1 MEILRNT
8 IFSNIHQFIII
19 SSIIFL
25 SQIIYSTIGFGSGM
39 FAISMLAMLYGK
51 IDFFV
56 PFFILVCLPTE
67 LVISFKD
74 REYINFKKTWYFIIS
89 IFPLLFLGSYLL
101 SNAENILLLIALGA
115 VIILLSIYHLFFED
129 ILKPDLTHPIWIPI
143 FGSLSGLLG
152 GLFGMAGPPLI
163 FYFKTNNFQKRAF
176 RVALMSIFL
185 AMTFMRIT
193 MYTGFGL
200 FNFQLILSSLMVLPF
215 ALAGLYVGSLFHSI
229 IPEKTFRNITSVV
242 LLFSGILIILKN
254 I

>member
-1 MEILRNT
+1 MDLFGNT
-8 IFSNIHQFIII
+8 IFI
-19 SSIIFL
+19 

-67 LVISFKD
+67 LFISYKD
-74 REYINFKKTWYFIIS
+74 KDYINFKKTWYFILS

-101 SNAENILLLIALGA
+101 SNAKNVLLLLILGT
-115 VIILLSIYHLFFED
+115 VIIILSLYHLFYED
-129 ILKPDLTHPIWIPI
+129 KVKPDLSHPLWVPF

-163 FYFKTNNFQKRAF
+163 FYFKANDFSKKAF

-185 AMTFMRIT
+185 F
-193 MYTGFGL
+193 
-200 FNFQLILSSLMVLPF
+200 
-215 ALAGLYVGSLFHSI
+215 
-229 IPEKTFRNITSVV
+229 
-242 LLFSGILIILKN
+242 
-254 I
+254 